1 MAFGQGAEDGP
12 DHHGRLGIGDLA
24 PVVGKG
30 VPASHPEIAHGDDA
44 VRRDG
49 ELGEETGNDRV
60 PFGRPTGEQE
70 QVAVVAWITS
80 HRLARIWPSVLRMVL
95 SMARGSMRRATSM
108 RLNGFPV

>member
-49 ELGEETGNDRV
+49 ELGEETGNDSV
-60 PFGRPTGEQE
+60 PFGRPPGEQE
-70 QVAVVAWITS
+70 QVAVVGVDD
-80 HRLARIWPSVLRMVL
+80 LAQVGEDLAERVADGPIDGPGID
-95 SMARGSMRRATSM
+95 AATSM